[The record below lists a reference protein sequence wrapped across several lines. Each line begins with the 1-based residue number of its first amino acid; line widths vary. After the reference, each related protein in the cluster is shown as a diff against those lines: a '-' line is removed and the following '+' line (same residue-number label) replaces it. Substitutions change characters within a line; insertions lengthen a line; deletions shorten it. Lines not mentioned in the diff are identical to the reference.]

1 MHAISIGSIA
11 VDVHDHLVVK
21 GLNDAV
27 TRVWNFL
34 FVEEPACGLV
44 GIAPEEVNLVVND
57 LLEKT
62 LSSVWTLFI
71 LLVAQTLLM

>member
-1 MHAISIGSIA
+1 MHAMSISSIT
-11 VDVHDHLVVK
+11 VDIHDHLVIK

-27 TRVWNFL
+27 TRVRNFL
-34 FVEEPACGLV
+34 FVEEPACSLV
-44 GIAPEEVNLVVND
+44 SISPEKVNLVIND